1 MALFQ
6 VEDEAVGAFVEKF
19 VHRLGNLLGV
29 APGAPQT
36 LVFRKPLLTV
46 AKLDDLLAE
55 TKVGVREFA
64 GELVGSIANRDVV
77 CAVANH
83 VAGLVSEGMSPLVF
97 FNLELGGVRV

>member
-1 MALFQ
+1 MI
-6 VEDEAVGAFVEKF
+6 
-19 VHRLGNLLGV
+19 
-29 APGAPQT
+29 P
-36 LVFRKPLLTV
+36 KPLLTV

-97 FNLELGGVRV
+97 VNLELGGVRV